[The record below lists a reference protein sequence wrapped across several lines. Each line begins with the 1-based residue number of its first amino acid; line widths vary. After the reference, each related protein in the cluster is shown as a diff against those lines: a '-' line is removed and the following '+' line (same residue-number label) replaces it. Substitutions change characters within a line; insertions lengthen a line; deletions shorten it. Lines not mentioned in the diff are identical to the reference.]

1 MELTLLEIIGNAVQ
15 LLLLVVLPVVL
26 VIKNWDTTL
35 KAIKM
40 LLKFVMTST
49 PKVIKFITPILA
61 WLISPAPEDENSNSN
76 SGSWSSDKVVDAGK
90 TYQNRVDGAH
100 RVPGKTFYR

>member
-1 MELTLLEIIGNAVQ
+1 MYALDAGGE

-26 VIKNWDTTL
+26 AIKNWDTTL

-61 WLISPAPEDENSNSN
+61 
-76 SGSWSSDKVVDAGK
+76 SDKNK
-90 TYQNRVDGAH
+90 PLN
-100 RVPGKTFYR
+100 

>member
-1 MELTLLEIIGNAVQ
+1 MKLTLLEIIGNAVQ

-26 VIKNWDTTL
+26 AIKNWDTTL

-49 PKVIKFITPILA
+49 PKVIKFIIPILA
-61 WLISPAPEDENSNSN
+61 WGVRSLPEDFN
-76 SGSWSSDKVVDAGK
+76 SGSWSSDDKAVDAGK
-90 TYQNRVDGAH
+90 TYQNGVDGTQ

>member
-1 MELTLLEIIGNAVQ
+1 MKLTLLEIIGNAVQ

-90 TYQNRVDGAH
+90 TYQNGADGAH

>member
-26 VIKNWDTTL
+26 AIKNWDTTL

-49 PKVIKFITPILA
+49 PKVIKFIIPILA
-61 WLISPAPEDENSNSN
+61 WGLRALPEDYNSN
-76 SGSWSSDKVVDAGK
+76 SGSWSSDDKAVDAGK
-90 TYQNRVDGAH
+90 TYQNGVDGAQ

>member
-1 MELTLLEIIGNAVQ
+1 MKLTLLEIIGNAVQ

-26 VIKNWDTTL
+26 AIKNWDTTL

-49 PKVIKFITPILA
+49 PKVIKFIIPILA
-61 WLISPAPEDENSNSN
+61 WGVRSLPEDFN
-76 SGSWSSDKVVDAGK
+76 SGSSGGSELSAKQRHDMDSNGLSRSEATANPRW
-90 TYQNRVDGAH
+90 
-100 RVPGKTFYR
+100 

>member
-26 VIKNWDTTL
+26 AIKNWDTTL

-40 LLKFVMTST
+40 LLKFV
-49 PKVIKFITPILA
+49 
-61 WLISPAPEDENSNSN
+61 N
-76 SGSWSSDKVVDAGK
+76 KVVSTNG
-90 TYQNRVDGAH
+90 NGWC
-100 RVPGKTFYR
+100 

>member
-1 MELTLLEIIGNAVQ
+1 
-15 LLLLVVLPVVL
+15 VLPVVL

-49 PKVIKFITPILA
+49 PKVIKFITIQQPHLLEREKRCSFVA
-61 WLISPAPEDENSNSN
+61 LLIACDF
-76 SGSWSSDKVVDAGK
+76 W
-90 TYQNRVDGAH
+90 R
-100 RVPGKTFYR
+100 

>member
-1 MELTLLEIIGNAVQ
+1 
-15 LLLLVVLPVVL
+15 

-61 WLISPAPEDENSNSN
+61 WLISPAPEDAL
-76 SGSWSSDKVVDAGK
+76 DAGGVTRK
-90 TYQNRVDGAH
+90 TPLIWGYA
-100 RVPGKTFYR
+100 KKL

>member
-1 MELTLLEIIGNAVQ
+1 MSAISSILISFSC
-15 LLLLVVLPVVL
+15 VLPVVL

-76 SGSWSSDKVVDAGK
+76 SGSWSSDSGGSELSAKQKHDMDSNGLSRSEA
-90 TYQNRVDGAH
+90 TANPRW
-100 RVPGKTFYR
+100 